1 MLLFVETTLEVE
13 DEEEI
18 PKLIKRLKR
27 EYGDKYHFDSIKK
40 GIRVRARKGEEL
52 DWFDLGRMRGIIK
65 GDERYY
71 CWSECFH
78 VPSDFDQKIIEALRQ
93 RFGEKYKVVRAEK
106 PPTEFGRGTW
116 AFQPGTKLFVT
127 GDFKS
132 YDEVVEVMN
141 VVKEA
146 ILEKVREGV
155 KLIILFAPGQ
165 KGVAEYVASKIKSSL
180 HLEPELKLYSS
191 ETP

>member
-1 MLLFVETTLEVE
+1 MPLFVVETLLEVE
-13 DEEEI
+13 NEEEI
-18 PKLIKRLKR
+18 PKLIERFRR
-27 EYGDKYHFDSIKK
+27 EYGDKYEFKPVEK
-40 GIRVRARKGEEL
+40 GIRVRAREGEV
-52 DWFDLGRMRGIIK
+52 DWFDQQRMRGIIK

-78 VPSDFDQKIIEALRQ
+78 VPSDFDREITGVLRQ

-127 GDFKS
+127 GDFRS
-132 YDEVVEVMN
+132 YDEVVKMMEV
-141 VVKEA
+141 VEAA
-146 ILEKVREGV
+146 ILEKVKEGA

-165 KGVAEYVASKIKSSL
+165 RGVAEYVASKIKSSL
-180 HLEPELKLYSS
+180 HLEAELK
-191 ETP
+191 EG